1 MTEGSEIPID
11 GEPML
16 TTAAMASVPPKRLPE
31 LLARVQSAL
40 GPRLASYEQSFE
52 CVCDDRDRAVFL
64 VPTDHWEAVFDRLG
78 FDRRERDAVRRAH
91 NEQLSFLGSGTDRRD
106 EFDAAL
112 EIRDAVCI
120 GR

>member
-1 MTEGSEIPID
+1 MTEGSGIPID

-40 GPRLASYEQSFE
+40 GPRLGSYEQSFE

-64 VPTDHWEAVFDRLG
+64 VPTDHWEAALEELDLG
-78 FDRRERDAVRRAH
+78 RRERDAVRRAH
-91 NEQLSFLGSGTDRRD
+91 NEQLTFLASGTGRRD
-106 EFDAAL
+106 EFEAAL